1 MSPKGGYF
9 SVSKNLKKKGDIMA
23 TIAMEGRQR
32 TFEVEGSRSRKPSLL
47 KRAGG
52 MVLGLLSEPS
62 GRHAVNHFKAEQQ
75 KPGVFSRMLGNLVG
89 IDNSTTRQETSPMP
103 KLRSQRAQPEGR
115 YPERSPRNWDT
126 RMLDLMDPSN
136 TVSDLPSLNAALATS
151 TDYNQLERAAWQ
163 ANAIAQMASGPE
175 KEAADNLIGTTGK
188 QLKKPPQVTPYQ
200 NRFSLRDR
208 HKARIAAEAE
218 ANATTTT
225 SEFPTV
231 TLPIQP

>member
-1 MSPKGGYF
+1 
-9 SVSKNLKKKGDIMA
+9 
-23 TIAMEGRQR
+23 MEGRQR
-32 TFEVEGSRSRKPSLL
+32 TFEVEESRSRKPSLL

-62 GRHAVNHFKAEQQ
+62 GRHAVNHFKAEKQ

-89 IDNSTTRQETSPMP
+89 INSPVTTQETSSASN
-103 KLRSQRAQPEGR
+103 LRSQRAR
-115 YPERSPRNWDT
+115 SERQYSEQSPRNWDT
-126 RMLDLMDPSN
+126 KMLDLMDPGN
-136 TVSDLPSLNAALATS
+136 TVSDLPSLDAALATS

-163 ANAIAQMASGPE
+163 ANAIAKMASGPE
-175 KEAADNLIGTTGK
+175 KEAADNLIGTTGE

>member
-1 MSPKGGYF
+1 
-9 SVSKNLKKKGDIMA
+9 MA

-32 TFEVEGSRSRKPSLL
+32 TFEVEESRSRKPSLL

-62 GRHAVNHFKAEQQ
+62 GRHSLKYFEAERQ
-75 KPGVFSRMLGNLVG
+75 KSSVFSRMLGNLVG
-89 IDNSTTRQETSPMP
+89 IDSSATRQETSSVP
-103 KLRSQRAQPEGR
+103 KRHTQRTQPEGR

-126 RMLDLMDPSN
+126 RMLDLMDPGN

-163 ANAIAQMASGPE
+163 ADAIAKMSYGPE
-175 KEAADNLIGTTGK
+175 RKAANDLIETTTD
-188 QLKKPPQVTPYQ
+188 QLKRPPQVTPYQ
-200 NRFSLRDR
+200 NRVSLRDR

-218 ANATTTT
+218 GNATTTT

-231 TLPIQP
+231 TFPIQP